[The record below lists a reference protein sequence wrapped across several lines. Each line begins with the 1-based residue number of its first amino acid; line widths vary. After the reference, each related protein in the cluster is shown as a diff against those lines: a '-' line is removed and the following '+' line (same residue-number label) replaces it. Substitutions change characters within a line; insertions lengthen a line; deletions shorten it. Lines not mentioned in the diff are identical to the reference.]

1 MTKVVKL
8 RLICEQLDKNGEEV
22 KYTDIYK
29 ILFGL
34 QDQTRTIKNK
44 TVQICWENMNWELE
58 YKQYHGEYP
67 SEEIIIEKYHYKDIS
82 GYVNDKFKKNNEL
95 YSSNCST
102 TTRSVCT
109 DFDNSKKDILK
120 GDKSILF
127 YKSNQPLDLHN
138 KAIHLTYLNNDFY
151 VNLNLL
157 NKIAT
162 KKYNFAKS
170 DIKFKILVR
179 DNSTNTILE
188 RCIDGIYKISA
199 SKLIYNKKKKAWFLN
214 LCYSF
219 ENKKE
224 YDLDKHRILGV
235 DLGVKCPVYASVYG
249 EYTRFSIQGNEI
261 DEFRKRVE
269 SRRISLLKQGRN
281 CGDGRIG
288 HGIKTRNKPAYNI
301 EDKIARFR
309 NTVNHKYSRALIDF
323 AVKEHCGT
331 IQMEDLSGIG
341 DKSDKFLKNWTYYDL
356 QQKVEYKA
364 KEKGIDVKYIKPK
377 YTSQR
382 CSKCGY
388 IDKENRE
395 NRDNFICLKC
405 GYKAHADYNASQN
418 ISIENIDKIIE
429 EEINQGANA
438 K

>member
-22 KYTDIYK
+22 KFNDICK
-29 ILFGL
+29 ILFDL
-34 QDQTRTIKNK
+34 QDQTREIKNK
-44 TVQICWENMNWELE
+44 TVQICWENMNWAND
-58 YKQYHGEYP
+58 YKHQYGYYP
-67 SEEIIIEKYHYKDIS
+67 SKEVFKEKYNYNDIS
-82 GYVNDKFKKNNEL
+82 GYVNNKFKGNNDL
-95 YSSNCST
+95 YSANCST

-109 DFDNSKKDILK
+109 DFKNSKKDMLK

-127 YKSNQPLDLHN
+127 YKSNQPIDIH
-138 KAIHLTYLNNDFY
+138 KKSIHLEYLNNDFY
-151 VNLNLL
+151 VNLNLV
-157 NKIAT
+157 NKVA
-162 KKYNFAKS
+162 KNKYNFAKT
-170 DIKFKILVR
+170 DIRFKILVR
-179 DNSTNTILE
+179 DNSTKTILE
-188 RCIDGIYKISA
+188 RCIDEIYGIA
-199 SKLIYNKKKKAWFLN
+199 ESKLIYNKKKKAWFLN

-219 ENKKE
+219 ENKKV

-235 DLGVKCPVYASVYG
+235 DLGIKCPVYASVYG
-249 EYTRFSIQGNEI
+249 ECTRFSIQGDEI
-261 DEFRKRVE
+261 DAFRKRVE
-269 SRRISLLKQGRN
+269 SRRKSLLKQGKY
-281 CGDGRIG
+281 CGDGRKG
-288 HGIKTRNKPAYNI
+288 HGIQTRNKPAYNI

-331 IQMEDLSGIG
+331 IQMEELSGIG

-364 KEKGIDVKYIKPK
+364 KEKGIIVRYIKPK

-405 GYKAHADYNASQN
+405 GYKEHADYNASQN

-429 EEINQGANA
+429 KEIKQGANA